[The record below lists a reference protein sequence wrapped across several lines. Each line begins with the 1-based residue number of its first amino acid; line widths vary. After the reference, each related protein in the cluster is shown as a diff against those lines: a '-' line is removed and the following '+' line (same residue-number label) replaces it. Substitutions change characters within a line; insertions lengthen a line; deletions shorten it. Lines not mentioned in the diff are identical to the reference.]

1 MIVDLRS
8 DTVTRPGP
16 EMRRAMAEAEV
27 GDDVF
32 GEDPSINR
40 LQEMSAELIGKEA
53 ALFMP
58 SGTMSNQ
65 VAIKTHTRHG
75 DSVIVGEGSH
85 SYLLESGAISAVS
98 GVAPIVVGKG
108 GTYTKAEMIPAL
120 IGSSIHNPQTTLV
133 MVENTHNQGG
143 GVVFPLQDLEEIC
156 AEAHTR
162 GLKAHLDGARV
173 FNAAAALGI
182 NVREITKHFDS
193 VSFCLSK
200 GLGAPVGSVLGGSK
214 NFIAGALRF
223 RKMFG
228 GGMRQAGILAAAGIW
243 ALEHNL
249 ERLAE
254 DHKQARRLAEALEEL
269 PGIEIDMRRV
279 QTNIIIFTVKRQDLD
294 ALQLT
299 VRLKE
304 SGVLVLPISKDRI
317 RAVTHLDVDSQGIDH
332 AIKVFGQI
340 LG

>member
-8 DTVTRPGP
+8 DTVTKPGP
-16 EMRRAMAEAEV
+16 EMRKAMAGAEV

-32 GEDPSINR
+32 GEDPTINR
-40 LQEMSAELIGKEA
+40 LQEMSAELTGKEA
-53 ALFMP
+53 ALFMA

-85 SYLLESGAISAVS
+85 SYLLESGAISALS
-98 GVAPIVVGKG
+98 GVLPIVVGKG
-108 GTYTKAEMIPAL
+108 GTYTKAEMVPA
-120 IGSSIHNPQTTLV
+120 IVGRSVHNPQTTLV

-143 GVVFPLQDLEEIC
+143 GVVFPLKDLAEIC
-156 AEAHTR
+156 AETHER
-162 GLKAHLDGARV
+162 GLKAHLDGARI
-173 FNAAAALGI
+173 FNAAVALGI
-182 NVREITKHFDS
+182 NVREITKHFNS

-200 GLGAPVGSVLGGSK
+200 GLGAPVGSVLCGSK
-214 NFIAGALRF
+214 LFIEGALRF

-243 ALEHNL
+243 ALDHNI
-249 ERLAE
+249 ERLSQ
-254 DHKQARRLAEALEEL
+254 DHRQARRLAEALEEL
-269 PGIEIDMRRV
+269 PGVEIDLNRV
-279 QTNIIIFTVKRQDLD
+279 QTNIVIFKINRPGLD
-294 ALQLT
+294 SLKLT

-304 SGVLVLPISKDRI
+304 NGVLALPVSRERI
-317 RAVTHLDVDSQGIDH
+317 RMVTHLDVDAAGIDH
-332 AIKVFGQI
+332 AIKIFHQI

>member
-1 MIVDLRS
+1 
-8 DTVTRPGP
+8 
-16 EMRRAMAEAEV
+16 MAAAEV

-32 GEDPSINR
+32 GEDPTINR
-40 LQEMSAELIGKEA
+40 LQEMAAELTGKEA
-53 ALFMP
+53 GLFMP

-85 SYLLESGAISAVS
+85 SYLLESGAISALS
-98 GVAPIVVGKG
+98 GVVPIVVGRG
-108 GTYTKAEMIPAL
+108 GTYTREEMVPSLVGA
-120 IGSSIHNPQTTLV
+120 SMHNPRTSLV
-133 MVENTHNQGG
+133 MVENTHNHGG
-143 GVVFPLQDLEEIC
+143 GVVFPLKDLGEIC
-156 AEAHTR
+156 AEAHSR

-173 FNAAAALGI
+173 FNAAAALGL

-200 GLGAPVGSVLGGSK
+200 GLGAPVGSVLCGSRL
-214 NFIAGALRF
+214 FIEGALRF

-228 GGMRQAGILAAAGIW
+228 GGMRQAGILAAAGVW
-243 ALEHNL
+243 ALEHNV
-249 ERLAE
+249 ERLVE

-269 PGIEIDMRRV
+269 PGIEIDLRKV
-279 QTNIIIFTVKRQDLD
+279 QTNIIIFSVKRKDLD
-294 ALQLT
+294 ALKLT

-304 SGVLVLPISKDRI
+304 SGVLVLPLSYDQI
-317 RAVTHLDVDSQGIDH
+317 RAVTHLDVDSRGIDQ
-332 AIKVFGQI
+332 AIKVFGEI

>member
-1 MIVDLRS
+1 
-8 DTVTRPGP
+8 
-16 EMRRAMAEAEV
+16 
-27 GDDVF
+27 
-32 GEDPSINR
+32 
-40 LQEMSAELIGKEA
+40 
-53 ALFMP
+53 
-58 SGTMSNQ
+58 MSNQ

-75 DSVIVGEGSH
+75 DSALVGEGSH
-85 SYLLESGAISAVS
+85 SYLLESGAISALS
-98 GVAPIVVGKG
+98 GVVPVVVGKG
-108 GTYTKAEMIPAL
+108 GTYTRDEMVAAL
-120 IGSSIHNPQTTLV
+120 IGASMHNPQTTLV

-156 AEAHTR
+156 AEAHSR

-182 NVREITKHFDS
+182 NVREITKCFDS

-200 GLGAPVGSVLGGSK
+200 GLGAPVGSVLCGSK
-214 NFIAGALRF
+214 FFIELALRY

-243 ALEHNL
+243 ALEHNI

-279 QTNIIIFTVKRQDLD
+279 QTNILIFTVKRQDLD
-294 ALQLT
+294 ALKLT

-304 SGVLVLPISKDRI
+304 NGVLVLPISKDRI
-317 RAVTHLDVDSQGIDH
+317 RAVTHLDVDSNGIDQ
-332 AIKVFGQI
+332 ALKVFGQI